1 MYVDRRKYKQIG
13 FQSQKDFTIRI
24 LRTERKTVKA
34 QERKKV
40 TQCVIQLAVRNK
52 SVSQNTG
59 INTNIKKSVGL
70 IFNRK
75 KIKLL
80 TDSYK
85 KAL

>member
-1 MYVDRRKYKQIG
+1 MYVDRCKYKQIG

-52 SVSQNTG
+52 SVS
-59 INTNIKKSVGL
+59 
-70 IFNRK
+70 
-75 KIKLL
+75 
-80 TDSYK
+80 
-85 KAL
+85 